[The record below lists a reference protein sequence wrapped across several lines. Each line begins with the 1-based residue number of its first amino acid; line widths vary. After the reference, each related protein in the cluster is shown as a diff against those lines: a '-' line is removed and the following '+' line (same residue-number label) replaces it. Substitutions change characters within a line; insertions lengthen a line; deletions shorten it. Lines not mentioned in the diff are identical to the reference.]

1 MTAVDGRE
9 ALDMV
14 ETYHPHLMVTDVVM
28 PRMNGYELV
37 RRVRQHP
44 GFRLLPVIFLSGRN
58 KTEER
63 IQGYQTG
70 ADLYL
75 PSHLSWRNW
84 GQRFALLERSQI
96 IQSEYRLSLRREF
109 TSFTLQKLAL
119 KTLKTLSLRSV

>member
-1 MTAVDGRE
+1 M
-9 ALDMV
+9 
-14 ETYHPHLMVTDVVM
+14 
-28 PRMNGYELV
+28 YELV

-75 PSHLSWRNW
+75 KPFELEELGAAVRN
-84 GQRFALLERSQI
+84 LLERSQI

-109 TSFTLQKLAL
+109 TSFALQKLAL